1 MRGHTYAQCI
11 IYIYIYIVSVCICII
26 PFMDELRK
34 KKPFILVTDQVTHFF
49 STRKTSL
56 SVYQSQ
62 KEVHVFF
69 QGKKIQPS
77 VFLSTIYMI
86 YT

>member
-34 KKPFILVTDQVTHFF
+34 KTIHFGDR
-49 STRKTSL
+49 SSHSL
-56 SVYQSQ
+56 FFDSKNLFVGISIP
-62 KEVHVFF
+62 KRGTCFF